1 MVQKVLIIDDSKT
14 IHAVV
19 KSKLSDEPIE
29 FHSAL
34 NGKVGLELAAALQPD
49 LILLDLELPD
59 LNGFEVCRLL
69 KADPAT
75 MIIPIIFLTGA
86 SSTEQKIK
94 GLQLGAADYVTKPFD
109 VAELLAR
116 VGASLR
122 TKFLLDL
129 LSKKA
134 MIDGL
139 TGLWNRSYLDQRL
152 NAELSLSARTGQTFS
167 CIMADVDHFKAINDT
182 YGHAFGD
189 LALRTTSQI
198 FAENTRAEDIV
209 CRYGGEEF
217 AILLPGVGAVGA
229 GAFAERMGDKV
240 SQLVLPHG
248 SGVVRLTCSFGI
260 AEILKD
266 NVAGASPIQL
276 ADQALYQAK
285 RTGRN
290 RVVAADSQ
298 TIERGPAV

>member
-189 LALRTTSQI
+189 LALRTTSQVL
-198 FAENTRAEDIV
+198 AEHSRAEDIV

-229 GAFAERMGDKV
+229 GAFAERMRDKV

>member
-1 MVQKVLIIDDSKT
+1 
-14 IHAVV
+14 
-19 KSKLSDEPIE
+19 
-29 FHSAL
+29 
-34 NGKVGLELAAALQPD
+34 
-49 LILLDLELPD
+49 
-59 LNGFEVCRLL
+59 
-69 KADPAT
+69 
-75 MIIPIIFLTGA
+75 
-86 SSTEQKIK
+86 
-94 GLQLGAADYVTKPFD
+94 
-109 VAELLAR
+109 
-116 VGASLR
+116 
-122 TKFLLDL
+122 
-129 LSKKA
+129 

-152 NAELSLSARTGQTFS
+152 HAELSLSARTGQTFS

-189 LALRTTSQI
+189 LALRTTSQVL
-198 FAENTRAEDIV
+198 AEHSRAEDIV

-229 GAFAERMGDKV
+229 GAFAERMRDKT

-248 SGVVRLTCSFGI
+248 SGVVILTCSFGI

>member
-189 LALRTTSQI
+189 LALRTTSQVL
-198 FAENTRAEDIV
+198 AEHSRAEDIV

-229 GAFAERMGDKV
+229 GAFAERMRDRI

-248 SGVVRLTCSFGI
+248 KGVVRLTCSFGI

>member
-217 AILLPGVGAVGA
+217 AILLPGVGVVGGA
-229 GAFAERMGDKV
+229 AFAERMRDRI

>member
-229 GAFAERMGDKV
+229 GAFAERMRDKV
-240 SQLVLPHG
+240 SQLVLLHG

>member
-19 KSKLSDEPIE
+19 KSKLSREPIE

-34 NGKVGLELAAALQPD
+34 NGTVGLQLAAALQPD
-49 LILLDLELPD
+49 LILLDIELPD

-86 SSTEQKIK
+86 SSTEEKIK
-94 GLQLGAADYVTKPFD
+94 GLHLGAVDYVTKPFD

-152 NAELSLSARTGQTFS
+152 HAEVSLSARTGQPFS

-189 LALRTTSQI
+189 LALRATSQV
-198 FAENTRAEDIV
+198 FAENSRAEDIV

-217 AILLPGVGAVGA
+217 AILLPGVGVVGGA
-229 GAFAERMGDKV
+229 AFAERLRDRI
-240 SQLVLPHG
+240 SQLSLPHG
-248 SGVVRLTCSFGI
+248 GGVVRLTCSFGV
-260 AEILKD
+260 AEMSKD
-266 NVAGASPIQL
+266 TFAGVSPIQL

-290 RVVAADSQ
+290 RVVAANSQ
-298 TIERGPAV
+298 TIERDPAI

>member
-229 GAFAERMGDKV
+229 GAFAERMRDKV

>member
-49 LILLDLELPD
+49 LILLDIELPD

-189 LALRTTSQI
+189 LALRTTSQVL
-198 FAENTRAEDIV
+198 AEHSRAEDIV
-209 CRYGGEEF
+209 CRYGCEEF
-217 AILLPGVGAVGA
+217 AIHLPGVGAVGA
-229 GAFAERMGDKV
+229 GAFAERMRDKV